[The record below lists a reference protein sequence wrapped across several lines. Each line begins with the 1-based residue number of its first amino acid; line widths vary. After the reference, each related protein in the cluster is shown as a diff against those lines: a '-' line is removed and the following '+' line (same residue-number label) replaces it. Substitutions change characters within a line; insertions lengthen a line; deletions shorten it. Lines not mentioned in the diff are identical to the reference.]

1 MSAPKCARVLIEA
14 AVRDLQ
20 VVRLGLRETQL
31 PEEVF
36 GFHAQQAIE
45 KLVRAWLAILGEVYP
60 LTHDLESLFDLL
72 EHRKCEVESFRALA
86 DYTPFAV
93 IHRYEALGPGEPP
106 MERREASRLVE
117 SLVRRVKNLLA
128 ASETG

>member
-1 MSAPKCARVLIEA
+1 MSDPKCARVLIEA

-36 GFHAQQAIE
+36 GFHVQQAIE

-72 EHRKCEVESFRALA
+72 EHPKCEVESFRA
-86 DYTPFAV
+86 
-93 IHRYEALGPGEPP
+93 
-106 MERREASRLVE
+106 ASRLVE